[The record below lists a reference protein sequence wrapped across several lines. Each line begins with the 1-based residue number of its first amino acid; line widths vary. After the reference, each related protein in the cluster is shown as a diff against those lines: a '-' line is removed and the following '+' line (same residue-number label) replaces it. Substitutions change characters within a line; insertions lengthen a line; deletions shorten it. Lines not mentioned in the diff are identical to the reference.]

1 MKRRYS
7 GGRVSGVVAAGLAVV
22 WAAASWGAAKT
33 LFADGYAAIVNDRVI
48 TVGDVLRMIQS
59 ADRRSAMGLRE
70 SRLKEALEQNY
81 REGLEALIDRE
92 LVLLEAK
99 RRELDLQ
106 DPMVDGQINQIVRER
121 FGDNRTAFLS
131 ALAADGLSYA
141 DYREQ
146 IRNDLR
152 VMLLR
157 RQEVGDRILVT
168 PSEVR
173 AAYEAGID
181 KYREPEQVHI
191 RLLVVRRGATDD
203 EAGVKL
209 RQARD
214 ARDRIAKG
222 EPFAEVARRVSEG
235 PKASSGGDLGWMR
248 PTDLRK
254 ELAAVVA
261 SLKPGQTGPVVDVGD
276 EYHIVYLEARREA
289 SVKPLEEVRTEI
301 ERALEKAAIE
311 KKAEEW
317 MSSLRTRHYVRILQG
332 TRP

>member
-1 MKRRYS
+1 MQVLHSAGFVCRAAVA
-7 GGRVSGVVAAGLAVV
+7 GGIFALAAGVA
-22 WAAASWGAAKT
+22 GAKT

-106 DPMVDGQINQIVRER
+106 DPMVDSQINQIVRER
-121 FGDNRTAFLS
+121 FGDSRTAFLA

-173 AAYEAGID
+173 AAYDAGID
-181 KYREPEQVHI
+181 KYREPEQVHV
-191 RLLVVRRGATDD
+191 RLLVVRRGATDA

-214 ARDRIAKG
+214 ARDRILKG

-235 PKASSGGDLGWMR
+235 PKASAGGDLGWMR

-289 SVKPLEEVRTEI
+289 SVRPLEEVRTEI
-301 ERALEKAAIE
+301 ERTLEKAAIE
-311 KKAEEW
+311 KKAGDW

>member
-1 MKRRYS
+1 MQLRHSS
-7 GGRVSGVVAAGLAVV
+7 GFVCRVALAGLVVALAAG
-22 WAAASWGAAKT
+22 AAGAKT
-33 LFADGYAAIVNDRVI
+33 LFEDGYAAIVNDRVI
-48 TVGDVLRMIQS
+48 TIGDVLRMIQS
-59 ADRRSAMGLRE
+59 ADRRSAMSLRE

-81 REGLEALIDRE
+81 KEGLEALIDRE
-92 LVLLEAK
+92 LVLLEAR

-121 FGDNRTAFLS
+121 FDDSRAAFLS

-141 DYREQ
+141 EYREQ

-181 KYREPEQVHI
+181 TYREPERVHV
-191 RLLVVRRGATDD
+191 RLLVVRRGTTDA

-209 RQARD
+209 KQARD

-222 EPFAEVARRVSEG
+222 DPFAEVARQVSEG
-235 PKASSGGDLGWMR
+235 PKASSGGDLGWMQ

-254 ELAAVVA
+254 ELAAVIA

-276 EYHIVYLEARREA
+276 EFHIVHLEARREA
-289 SVKPLEEVRTEI
+289 SVKPIGEVRAEI
-301 ERALEKAAIE
+301 ERVLEKAAIE
-311 KKAEEW
+311 KKAGDW
-317 MSSLRTRHYVRILQG
+317 MSSLRTRHYVRIIQG
-332 TRP
+332 VRP